1 MSTDSGNSFLDWLTV
16 PALGLSG
23 APLALGFLL
32 IALLAIVASL
42 WWTGLPGPVTRAER
56 RSTKKS
62 GWIST
67 VLGLGSPFVLWM
79 ALGYLYFPLEE
90 PVSLALSSRARVS
103 LPADSVNGDKWLRNW
118 SESFK
123 EPVAGEVL
131 DSGPVVDTV
140 LHSLLAAPPVEGWD
154 RNATQVVERVREDT
168 VRAVREQCN
177 ALRQTPA
184 IQVSHRV
191 ETELPAWLVE
201 SVELA
206 VLKGVT
212 QCRNVRQILA
222 MVQPRDTSLGPT
234 WGESV
239 KNYLQADASRVEQ
252 PIAPFI
258 VPADDPPAV
267 ILRAVIS
274 QATAEGELTTALL
287 FEVNVEKAGQIS
299 DTNWHEAATVRLIK
313 ADGSIL
319 GEPVDLSGGL
329 SEPPLSKEIG
339 FQGVSAK
346 FGRVNL
352 GADIQ
357 IQHPYSGQTLPLLGE
372 VESHAVRRG
381 VDSEA
386 DVEVRSVTIVTDSDR
401 AEWGATLS
409 ALFHEPAFASLR
421 QRIGIS
427 SGDRVVPS
435 FPENV
440 PNSGAVVQ
448 VVDEGVW
455 IYDGKFVEKVRDTPL
470 RPFDLVKPGAYSAR
484 NIGASDGP
492 PGVSS
497 WEGTQ
502 LGTFEGYTIV
512 ETERSRYR
520 AFVYPLPEEIR
531 WGASAKGAQFPTPF
545 AKALPF
551 QENGEEGLATFI
563 GLNPRTLGV
572 LLDVNG
578 QPGSQFDSA
587 LFEAFWSTTIS
598 ALRLVSSTRVDS
610 NVSRLT
616 GGGRIAFTRVP
627 PMVLLGSRE
636 LRLIRSDALML
647 PYVLVGIG
655 LIGYCAW
662 IVALVARAR

>member
-1 MSTDSGNSFLDWLTV
+1 MSTDSGTSFLDWLTV

-62 GWIST
+62 GWITT

-131 DSGPVVDTV
+131 DSGPLVDTV
-140 LHSLLAAPPVEGWD
+140 LHSLLTTPPVEGWD

-177 ALRQTPA
+177 ALPQSPA
-184 IQVSHRV
+184 IPVSHRV

-252 PIAPFI
+252 PIAPYI

-267 ILRAVIS
+267 FLRAVIS
-274 QATAEGELTTALL
+274 QTTAEGELTTALL
-287 FEVNVEKAGQIS
+287 FEVNVEKVGQIS
-299 DTNWHEAATVRLIK
+299 DANWHEAATVRLLK
-313 ADGSIL
+313 ADGSIQ
-319 GEPVDLSGGL
+319 GEVDLSGGL
-329 SEPPLSKEIG
+329 SEPPLSKEVG

-372 VESHAVRRG
+372 VESHAVRRE

-386 DVEVRSVTIVTDSDR
+386 DVEVRSVTIVTDSNR
-401 AEWGATLS
+401 AEWGATLT
-409 ALFHEPAFASLR
+409 ALFHEPAFTSFR

-470 RPFDLVKPGAYSAR
+470 RPFHLVKPGTYTAR
-484 NIGASDGP
+484 NIGASAGP
-492 PGVSS
+492 PGISS

-502 LGTFEGYTIV
+502 LGKFEGYSIV
-512 ETERSRYR
+512 ETERPSYR
-520 AFVYPLPEEIR
+520 AFAYPLVEKIIY
-531 WGASAKGAQFPTPF
+531 GAGAKSGQFPTPLVTVLPV
-545 AKALPF
+545 KA
-551 QENGEEGLATFI
+551 NGEEGLATFI
-563 GLNPRTLGV
+563 GLNPRALGV

-598 ALRLVSSTRVDS
+598 ALRLVSSTHVDS

-662 IVALVARAR
+662 IVVLVARAR